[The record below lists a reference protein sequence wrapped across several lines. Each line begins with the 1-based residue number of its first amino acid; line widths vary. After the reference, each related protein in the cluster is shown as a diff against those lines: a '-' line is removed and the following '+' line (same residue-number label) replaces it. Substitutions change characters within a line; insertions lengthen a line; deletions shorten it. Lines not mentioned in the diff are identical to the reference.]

1 VESIAGFSIPSLS
14 LGQIL
19 QRGLAALVVVG
30 LHGWALAFVAERLG
44 DPGPRHDGRRRLN
57 PLAHLDIV
65 GLVHAVF
72 FRVTWI
78 PRLDVDVGRLRGTW
92 MGALVMVATGSALLV
107 VLSATSLLLRP
118 LVVSVLRGSAALTVN
133 SVMGSVAD
141 IAVLTAVVHL
151 LPLPP
156 LAGEAWAPWGR
167 KWKGWRDPRL
177 RWVGVLILLLWSMSG
192 LTTRYASTLLEAWRT
207 LLGF

>member
-1 VESIAGFSIPSLS
+1 MESIAGLSLPSLS

-19 QRGLAALVVVG
+19 QRGLAALVVIG
-30 LHGWALAFVAERLG
+30 FHGWALAFLAERLG

-72 FRVTWI
+72 FRFTWM
-78 PRLDVDVGRLRGTW
+78 PRLDVDVERLRGRW
-92 MGALVMVATGSALLV
+92 IGALVMIAAGSALLV
-107 VLSATSLLLRP
+107 VLSAAALLLRP
-118 LVVSVLRGSAALTVN
+118 LVVSVLRGSAALNVN

-141 IAVLTAVVHL
+141 IALLTAVVHL

-167 KWKGWRDPRL
+167 TFENWRDSRL
-177 RWVGVLILLLWSMSG
+177 RWVGVLILLSVSASG
-192 LTTRYASTLLEAWRT
+192 LTARYASSLLGAWRT